1 MKVILNNSLMLPSWY
16 SEYRDLIE
24 KNIFSYLDKYIEKNN
39 SNEWLVNFRNAL
51 FYSNQG
57 WKKIRSLLALEFFL
71 SITGKKISEIKEEDD
86 IIKIAVAIELLHAY
100 SLVHD
105 DLPCMDN
112 DEYRRWIQ
120 TCWKKYWEYNAVLA
134 WDLLNSLAYEILSD
148 MENSEHAIEIIKL
161 LSSHTWFNGMIWGQ
175 VSDMF
180 FENDTEKLSYSDLV
194 ELHTKKTGK
203 LIKAS
208 VLCGIIAA
216 WKSHKADDFK
226 RFWEKIWLAFQIK
239 DDLLDVEG
247 TFEETG
253 KSVWLRE
260 SWDFEQKWFVYFMWI
275 EKTKME
281 LESLIIDCKNIA
293 KKLWSEK
300 LEFLVQYIAERKK

>member
-1 MKVILNNSLMLPSWY
+1 MLPSWY
-16 SEYRDLIE
+16 GEYRDLIE

-39 SNEWLVNFRNAL
+39 SNNWLETFRNVL
-51 FYSNQG
+51 FYANQG
-57 WKKIRSLLALEFFL
+57 WKKIRSLLALEFYL
-71 SITGKKISEIKEEDD
+71 CLTWSDINQIKENDD

-112 DEYRRWIQ
+112 DEYRRGLQ

-134 WDLLNSLAYEILSD
+134 WDLLNTLAYEILSD
-148 MENSEHAIEIIKL
+148 MDNSEHAIEVIKL

-175 VSDMF
+175 ISDMF
-180 FENDTEKLSYSDLV
+180 FELDTEKLSYSDLI
-194 ELHTKKTGK
+194 ELHNKKTGQ

-208 VLCGIIAA
+208 VLCWIIAA
-216 WKSHKADDFK
+216 WKSHKTDEFK

-247 TFEETG
+247 TFEETW
-253 KSVWLRE
+253 KSVGLRDGWE
-260 SWDFEQKWFVYFMWI
+260 FEQKWFVYFMWI
-275 EKTKME
+275 QKTKIE
-281 LESLIIDCKNIA
+281 LESLIIDCKNVA
-293 KKLWSEK
+293 NKLWSEK
-300 LEFLVQYIAERKK
+300 LEFLVEYIANRKK

>member
-1 MKVILNNSLMLPSWY
+1 MLPSWY

-24 KNIFSYLDKYIEKNN
+24 KNIFSYLDKYIDKNN

>member
-1 MKVILNNSLMLPSWY
+1 MLPSWY

-24 KNIFSYLDKYIEKNN
+24 KNIFSYLDKYIDKNN

-51 FYSNQG
+51 FYSNQW

-134 WDLLNSLAYEILSD
+134 WDLLNTLAYEILAD
-148 MENSEHAIEIIKL
+148 LENSEHAIEIIKL

-180 FENDTEKLSYSDLV
+180 FEKDTEKLSYSDLI

-216 WKSHKADDFK
+216 WKSHKTDDFK

-293 KKLWSEK
+293 IKLWSEK

>member
-1 MKVILNNSLMLPSWY
+1 MLPSWY
-16 SEYRDLIE
+16 WEYRDLIE
-24 KNIFSYLDKYIEKNN
+24 KNIFSYLDKYIDKNN
-39 SNEWLVNFRNAL
+39 SNEWLENFRNAL

-71 SITGKKISEIKEEDD
+71 SITDKKISNIKEDDD
-86 IIKIAVAIELLHAY
+86 IIKIAIAIELLHAY

-120 TCWKKYWEYNAVLA
+120 TCWKKYWEFNAVLA
-134 WDLLNSLAYEILSD
+134 WDLLNTLAYEILSD

-180 FENDTEKLSYSDLV
+180 FENDTEKLSYSDLI

-216 WKSHKADDFK
+216 WKSHKTDDFK

-253 KSVWLRE
+253 KSVGLRE

-281 LESLIIDCKNIA
+281 LESLIIDCKNVA

-300 LEFLVQYIAERKK
+300 LEFLVQYIADRKK